1 MISRLAEY
9 LESEPERV
17 AAKAEAQKAKLEAL
31 ERKLGIDPSSGT
43 NTPGEPAPA
52 AGKKHRFEDTEY
64 LEQSKELVDGV
75 KNAVS
80 AGMCSFLRVA
90 PVTHNP
96 LALLK
101 KRKKAKLS
109 HDRPTA
115 TASTSKTE
123 IEPAAPKAVFVAP
136 AEPSVAVEAIGA

>member
-1 MISRLAEY
+1 MAEY
-9 LESEPERV
+9 LEAEPERA

-31 ERKLGIDPSSGT
+31 ERKLGIDPKSGT
-43 NTPGEPAPA
+43 NTPGEPATV

-80 AGMCSFLRVA
+80 LGEPTQFLSSLGIYKA
-90 PVTHNP
+90 

-101 KRKKAKLS
+101 KKKKAKLT
-109 HDRPTA
+109 HDKTEPS
-115 TASTSKTE
+115 ASTSKTE
-123 IEPAAPKAVFVAP
+123 KVVKAEKLVKTAPVEPAP
-136 AEPSVAVEAIGA
+136 AVEAIGA